1 MKTSFKKSFLFI
13 ALFAAF
19 AMITASCSKSKDS
32 AANSTPDPTPT
43 PGPTTTTLYYKVS
56 NYNAMNGH
64 TASDCFHFN
73 ISYTEADGSTTTV
86 ENAALP
92 WVKSITVTAPFEAK
106 LEGQIYYNEE
116 EMPDTVCFCK
126 AWDIT
131 DVQDNPFTNSYHL
144 DGLKDN
150 MINLFAAHP
159 DRLTFS
165 KTLLVE
171 E

>member
-1 MKTSFKKSFLFI
+1 MKTTFKKSFLFI

-32 AANSTPDPTPT
+32 AASSTPDPTPT

-56 NYNAMNGH
+56 NYNALNGH

-73 ISYTEADGSTTTV
+73 ISYTEADGSTV
-86 ENAALP
+86 EVNDAALP
-92 WVKSITVTAPFEAK
+92 WVKSITVTGPFEAK

-116 EMPDTVCFCK
+116 DMPDTVCFCK
-126 AWDIT
+126 ASDIS
-131 DVQDNPFTNSYHL
+131 DVQNNPFINSYHIDL
-144 DGLKDN
+144 LKEG
-150 MINLFAAHP
+150 MINLFTTHP

-165 KTLLVE
+165 KSLTIE
-171 E
+171 

>member
-1 MKTSFKKSFLFI
+1 MKTTFKKSFLFI

-92 WVKSITVTAPFEAK
+92 WVKSITVTAPFAAK

-131 DVQDNPFTNSYHL
+131 DIQDNPFTHSSHL
-144 DGLKDN
+144 DGPKEG